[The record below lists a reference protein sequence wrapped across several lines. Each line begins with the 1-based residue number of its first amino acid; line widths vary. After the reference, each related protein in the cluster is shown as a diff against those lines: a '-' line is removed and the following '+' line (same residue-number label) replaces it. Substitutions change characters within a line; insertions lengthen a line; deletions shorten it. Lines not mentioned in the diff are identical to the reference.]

1 MTRPR
6 LVLAR
11 LLAAVLTALPIL
23 APAASPTPE
32 PGPRVELRIKPLPA
46 GVKRLYV
53 EAIGDGTHRVVV
65 LGADGREE
73 RLSPAEFVARVD
85 RSTRRRGFLFTLL
98 NITSPVG
105 IAWVA
110 LGLLGQVIFAGR
122 MIVQWLVSERQRRS
136 VVPVAFWWMS
146 VAGASMM
153 LVYFVWRRDIVGVL
167 GQATGWVIYVRNLWL
182 IRRELRPA

>member
-1 MTRPR
+1 MTR
-6 LVLAR
+6 AR
-11 LLAAVLTALPIL
+11 GIVIGLLAAVLTSVPIL
-23 APAASPTPE
+23 ALAAPPAPDPD
-32 PGPRVELRIKPLPA
+32 PRLELRIKPLPA
-46 GVKRLYV
+46 GVEKLYV
-53 EAIGDGTHRVVV
+53 EATGSGEHRVVLV
-65 LGADGREE
+65 TTGGREE
-73 RLSPAEFVARVD
+73 RLTPAEFVARID
-85 RSTRRRGFLFTLL
+85 RDARGRGFWFTLL

-146 VAGASMM
+146 LAGASMM